1 MKDGFTNHREFKKPC
16 SHGEF
21 KLTALKNV
29 LLPHAC
35 EVRVKT
41 CEDYHEIVLNHGR
54 IPNKKIIPLP
64 AQEDFFQFLG
74 AGSYGHLVR
83 LIEVLLNAFAQM
95 IVTRAFSN
103 PCQITGPG
111 G

>member
-21 KLTALKNV
+21 KLTALTNV

-35 EVRVKT
+35 ELRVKT
-41 CEDYHEIVLNHGR
+41 CEDYYEIVLNHGR
-54 IPNKKIIPLP
+54 IPPKKNHSPP
-64 AQEDFFQFLG
+64 RTRGFFQFLG
-74 AGSYGHLVR
+74 AGVFGHLVR
-83 LIEVLLNAFAQM
+83 LIEVLLNAFTQM